1 MYNHK
6 DYKVCDKDG
15 KSYSAY
21 LMCADL
27 KNNNNKFY
35 VCQVLESISN
45 SSTFFWTRYGRVG
58 DQGVSEIVP
67 ICTAEGLKLFGK
79 KLTEKTR
86 KGYREI
92 KMNLGAK
99 VEVKDE
105 STNSK
110 DFAPSKLDSSVQ
122 DFVKLIYNKELMEQA
137 VAANGYDVKKLPLGD
152 LSKETIQQ
160 GYQALSEIEKV
171 LSKKSTA
178 SL

>member
-1 MYNHK
+1 
-6 DYKVCDKDG
+6 
-15 KSYSAY
+15 
-21 LMCADL
+21 
-27 KNNNNKFY
+27 
-35 VCQVLESISN
+35 
-45 SSTFFWTRYGRVG
+45 
-58 DQGVSEIVP
+58 
-67 ICTAEGLKLFGK
+67 
-79 KLTEKTR
+79 
-86 KGYREI
+86 
-92 KMNLGAK
+92 MNLGAK
-99 VEVKDE
+99 VEAKDE